1 MVKHEIKVEISN
13 SEEIK
18 TLIQKAYFEEG
29 LQGKILG
36 KNHFLKI
43 SKEDDINYT
52 IFKDLNG
59 VTVKITNEDV
69 IDGTMR
75 FMVDESEG
83 EVKLY
88 PISIYAISE
97 NGRYIFY

>member
-1 MVKHEIKVEISN
+1 MIKHEIKVEIQN

-18 TLIQKAYFEEG
+18 SLIQKAYFEEG

-36 KNHFLKI
+36 KKHFLKI
-43 SKEDDINYT
+43 NKEDDINYT

-59 VTVKITNEDV
+59 ATVKITNEDV

-75 FMVDESEG
+75 FMVDESGG

-88 PISIYAISE
+88 PISIYTINE

>member
-1 MVKHEIKVEISN
+1 MSKHEIKVEVQN

-18 TLIQKAYFEEG
+18 SLIQRAYFEEG

-43 SKEDDINYT
+43 DKEDDINYT
-52 IFKDLNG
+52 IFKELNG
-59 VTVKITNEDV
+59 VTVKITNEEL
-69 IDGTMR
+69 IDGAMR

-88 PISIYAISE
+88 PISIYAIND

>member
-1 MVKHEIKVEISN
+1 MVKHEIKVEISK

-18 TLIQKAYFEEG
+18 SLIQKAYFEEG

-36 KNHFLKI
+36 KKHFLKI
-43 SKEDDINYT
+43 DKEDDVNYL
-52 IFKDLNG
+52 IFKDLDG
-59 VTVKITNEDV
+59 STVKISNEEI

-75 FMVDESEG
+75 FMVNESEG
-83 EVKLY
+83 EVRLY
-88 PISIYAISE
+88 PISIYVINE

>member
-1 MVKHEIKVEISN
+1 MAKHEIKVKISN

-18 TLIQKAYFEEG
+18 DLIQRAYFEEG
-29 LQGKILG
+29 SQGKILG
-36 KNHFLKI
+36 KKHYLKI
-43 SKEDDINYT
+43 DREDDINYT

-59 VTVKITNEDV
+59 TTVKIINEEI
-69 IDGTMR
+69 IDGSMR

-88 PISIYAISE
+88 PISIYSINE